1 MNKKT
6 STPTMKD
13 VAREAGVSLGTVSNV
28 FNGAQV
34 SESYKIKVEEA
45 ARKLGYKVNRYAR
58 GLKTNQTRT
67 IAFICPGTDHPFFGD
82 LANYINKALQER
94 GYRMMLAVTQYSM
107 DMEQKCIQMVTENKV
122 DGIIALTYN
131 PDLIIDESLP
141 FVSIDRFYS
150 ESVPCISCDNY
161 AGGTLA
167 ARKLCELG
175 ATKLLFFN
183 IAPKVSAEPDKR
195 QAGFESWCRVHKI
208 PFESVISNDRH
219 AFVPFLKLVRDRIHN
234 GKLDFD
240 GIFCN
245 TDKLAYVI
253 CQILREN
260 GISVPEDVQIIGFDG
275 SNMFGDR
282 MMPCVSSIVQP
293 VEQIA
298 SQAVTMLLSA
308 DRAHLPTLTCLPVR
322 YRPGGTT
329 REAVS
334 KEYIY
339 GSEEEEDI

>member
-67 IAFICPGTDHPFFGD
+67 IAFICPGTDHPFFAD
-82 LANYINKALQER
+82 MANYISKALQEQ
-94 GYRMMLAVTQYSM
+94 GYRMMLAVTQYSL

-131 PDLIIDESLP
+131 PDLIIDENLP

-183 IAPKVSAEPDKR
+183 IAPAVSGEPDKR
-195 QAGFESWCRVHKI
+195 QAGFESWCRFHNV
-208 PFESVISNDRH
+208 PFESIVSSDDQ
-219 AFVPFLKLVRDRIHN
+219 AFRPFLNLVRDRIHD
-234 GKLDFD
+234 GKPDFD

-253 CQILREN
+253 CQILKEN
-260 GISVPEDVQIIGFDG
+260 GISVPEDVQVIGFDG
-275 SNMFGDR
+275 INMFGDN

-293 VEQIA
+293 VEQMA
-298 SQAVTMLLSA
+298 LQAVSMLLSA
-308 DRAHLPTLTCLPVR
+308 DRTHLPTLTCLPVR

-329 REAVS
+329 REDFV

-339 GSEEEEDI
+339 GNGEKEPN

>member
-1 MNKKT
+1 MNKKST
-6 STPTMKD
+6 TPTMKD

-34 SESYKIKVEEA
+34 SETYRVKVEEA

-58 GLKTNQTRT
+58 GLKTNQTKT

-82 LANYINKALQER
+82 LANYINKALLER
-94 GYRMMLAVTQYSM
+94 GYRMMLAITQYNL

-131 PDLIIDESLP
+131 PDLKIDSELP

-150 ESVPCISCDNY
+150 DSVPCISCDNY
-161 AGGTLA
+161 SGGTLA

-175 ATKLLFFN
+175 ATNLLFFN
-183 IAPKVSAEPDKR
+183 IVPSVSGEPDKR
-195 QAGFESWCRVHKI
+195 QYGFESWCRYNNI
-208 PFESVISNDRH
+208 PFESIISDDTL
-219 AFVPFLKLVRDRIHN
+219 AFRPFLQSIRDRIHD
-234 GKLDFD
+234 GKPDFD

-253 CQILREN
+253 CQILREL
-260 GISVPEDVQIIGFDG
+260 GIRVPEDVQVIGFDG
-275 SNMFGDR
+275 INMFGDYL
-282 MMPCVSSIVQP
+282 MPCVSSIVQP
-293 VEQIA
+293 VEDLA
-298 SQAVTMLLSA
+298 ETAVSILLST
-308 DRAHLPTLTCLPVR
+308 DKSQIPTLTCLPVH

-329 REAVS
+329 REKVHLD
-334 KEYIY
+334 YIY
-339 GSEEEEDI
+339 GTQHEEQT